1 MQQNRPWKKNNVHE
15 IEKTF
20 GLENGEKK
28 FDFIIAKLSVDAG
41 CKFEICT

>member
-20 GLENGEKK
+20 GLENGEK
-28 FDFIIAKLSVDAG
+28 ILIL
-41 CKFEICT
+41 